1 LRTVGAEQKRR
12 GDRCRVVCVAPGVV
26 ETAMQEQI
34 RGMNEDAFPQ
44 VERFRLLHRQG
55 ALRDPDDAARDL
67 WAIVESDTFPN
78 GSVLDLRG

>member
-1 LRTVGAEQKRR
+1 
-12 GDRCRVVCVAPGVV
+12 
-26 ETAMQEQI
+26 MQEQI